1 VLEFVKLL
9 TDYLKSEQEVNQSYA
24 AACIE
29 KLLIKKKQAQSN
41 KTVLDESNMPQEIL
55 SKLLQNLC
63 ELLNNN
69 QDLYA
74 MRGLL
79 RVVQLSK

>member
-1 VLEFVKLL
+1 M
-9 TDYLKSEQEVNQSYA
+9 
-24 AACIE
+24 
-29 KLLIKKKQAQSN
+29 IKKKPDQPN
-41 KTVLDESNMPQEIL
+41 KNVLDESNVPQDIL

-63 ELLNNN
+63 ELLSQN

-79 RVVQLSK
+79 RVVQLSKQGIGPFAGTLG

>member
-1 VLEFVKLL
+1 MV
-9 TDYLKSEQEVNQSYA
+9 
-24 AACIE
+24 
-29 KLLIKKKQAQSN
+29 KKKPDQPN
-41 KTVLDESNMPQEIL
+41 KNVLDESNVPQDIL

-63 ELLNNN
+63 ELLSQN

-79 RVVQLSK
+79 RVV